1 MSVQTV
7 YLGLVI
13 AALACSP
20 SAPWRRASR
29 RDPASVTPR
38 GLRPRQN
45 SLRKGAMSLS
55 SYSDVFSISH
65 EREYDEDI
73 CAGDLVRSGPNL
85 FPHFEVI
92 AVNGDKAWVRNVQ
105 NGADHLAL
113 LSRCRKIQP
122 EPLAIAAE

>member
-1 MSVQTV
+1 
-7 YLGLVI
+7 
-13 AALACSP
+13 
-20 SAPWRRASR
+20 
-29 RDPASVTPR
+29 
-38 GLRPRQN
+38 
-45 SLRKGAMSLS
+45 MSLS
-55 SYSDVFSISH
+55 SYSDVFSITH

-92 AVNGDKAWVRNVQ
+92 AVHGDKAWVRNVQ